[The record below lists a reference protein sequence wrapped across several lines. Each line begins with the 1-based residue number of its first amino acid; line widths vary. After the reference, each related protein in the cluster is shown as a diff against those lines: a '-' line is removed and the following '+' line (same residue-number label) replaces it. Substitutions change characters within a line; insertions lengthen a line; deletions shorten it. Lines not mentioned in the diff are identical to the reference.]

1 MKAVS
6 IIVTIAALSFLT
18 GCYTTIGVVEEEQ
31 TDYANRFENEA
42 DEQVQGYFDEEMEND
57 YYEEIEIEKDD
68 TYYEENKID
77 FFTIFSGAVSDFFS
91 TGAFN
96 VIIDLS
102 SSSSNNSTDSNYGDN
117 TSRNNSGS
125 RNYDGR

>member
-1 MKAVS
+1 
-6 IIVTIAALSFLT
+6 
-18 GCYTTIGVVEEEQ
+18 VEEEQ
-31 TDYANRFENEA
+31 TEYANKVENED
-42 DEQVQGYFDEEMEND
+42 DELTSGYFDEEME
-57 YYEEIEIEKDD
+57 EG
-68 TYYEENKID
+68 YYEENAIDQSEVYYDEGSID

-91 TGAFN
+91 SGAFN

-102 SSSSNNSTDSNYGDN
+102 SSSSNNNPDSNYGDN